1 MKKAP
6 WPGLSLTWCPRWDS
20 NPHELPQRF
29 LRPPRL
35 PFRHSGARDVPNQCN
50 RYIEA
55 HEGIEPNEALD
66 RKRTAKEKG
75 RPMDAKLSELLN
87 HQINEELYSAYLY
100 LTFADYYEDRGLKG
114 FANWYMVQVQEE
126 VAHAKILRRYLLDN
140 DVSVKMTAIAEPDKT
155 FSTDL
160 EPLEAGLAHEKHITA
175 CIDRCYAAAN
185 DVHDFRAMQ
194 MLDWFVKEQ
203 GEEETNAS
211 DMIKNMKLFG
221 SDPKGLYDLD
231 REYQTRVFVAPTMPM

>member
-211 DMIKNMKLFG
+211 DMIKNMALG
-221 SDPKGLYDLD
+221 
-231 REYQTRVFVAPTMPM
+231 VAAE